1 MKVNGLRVFITFW
14 AGMIFL
20 LATGVAPPLLIYYG
34 IVKFPD
40 ILISDMIN
48 STPLCRSL
56 YTTALGL
63 GCFCLILS
71 WTETI
76 RFLKMRTTHAELRR
90 ALDQY
95 LATVWLVVCPATMLV
110 VSFLFEETEGVVP
123 DTVNDFIQWF
133 MHVIS
138 AAFIFMGFFVTGGLY
153 VVHIGPATRMLG
165 LEPEGAIR
173 MKTWQGKGL
182 VAIVVAGTPIRLL
195 HLTGFRETMAYPLLG
210 IEVSALV
217 LAFCSTVW
225 GNYDILSHLDAT
237 EPLLSW
243 RNLEPTAWTDSL
255 FGRPASPQRVLSSE
269 LIAGVKRQ

>member
-1 MKVNGLRVFITFW
+1 MGDLRNRSGAREDGSPKIESVSRVISTDSVLTNDGTAFLWKKENGLRVFITFW
-14 AGMIFL
+14 TGMIFF
-20 LATGVAPPLLIYYG
+20 LAVGVAPPFLIYYG

-56 YTTALGL
+56 YTTALGFS
-63 GCFCLILS
+63 CFCCILS

-153 VVHIGPATRMLG
+153 VVHIGPIL
-165 LEPEGAIR
+165 
-173 MKTWQGKGL
+173 
-182 VAIVVAGTPIRLL
+182 
-195 HLTGFRETMAYPLLG
+195 
-210 IEVSALV
+210 
-217 LAFCSTVW
+217 CS
-225 GNYDILSHLDAT
+225 
-237 EPLLSW
+237 
-243 RNLEPTAWTDSL
+243 
-255 FGRPASPQRVLSSE
+255 F
-269 LIAGVKRQ
+269 